1 MITLRQTRG
10 QKQSCEDNFTDWLID
25 ELTILGEAF
34 GELLTAERQ
43 AIYARALSDIPKDQL
58 HRAILT
64 AVKELKWFPKV
75 AELRELAGVSY
86 GIAIDGRPGPEEA
99 WARMP
104 KGERIEE
111 DTVIWCEE
119 ERSAYNACRSLLL
132 NGDLIGARMAFKE
145 RYERELA
152 AARAEARPVRWSISA
167 GYDMEHRLSALAS
180 AVQEKRISLNGALD
194 FIPGERQF
202 DFAHM
207 LPAGQAKGLLTG
219 HAEVLPPLPGL
230 PGILARMQMEGT
242 VPEELKPSSRSC
254 PTPLSEDELRK
265 RREELK
271 AQTEFIKRSRNG
283 TSNGTT

>member
-1 MITLRQTRG
+1 MV
-10 QKQSCEDNFTDWLID
+10 D
-25 ELTILGEAF
+25 ELTVLGEAF

-58 HRAILT
+58 HRAILA

-86 GIAIDGRPGPEEA
+86 GIAVDGRPGPEEA

-104 KGERIEE
+104 KGERIED

-119 ERSAYNACRSLLL
+119 ERAAYDACRSLLL

-152 AARAEARPVRWSISA
+152 EARSEGKRVCWSISA
-167 GYDMEHRLSALAS
+167 GYDMEQRLSALAS
-180 AVQEKRISLNGALD
+180 AVQDKRISLKGALD
-194 FIPGERQF
+194 FIPGDRQS

-207 LPAGQAKGLLTG
+207 LPAGQAKGLLRG
-219 HAEVLPPLPGL
+219 HAEVLPELPGL
-230 PGILARMQMEGT
+230 PGILARMRMEGT
-242 VPEELKPSSRSC
+242 VPEDLKPSTPSRPS
-254 PTPLSEDELRK
+254 PPLTEGELQKRRQELR
-265 RREELK
+265 
-271 AQTEFIKRSRNG
+271 AQKEFIEHSRNG
-283 TSNGTT
+283 TSSGTTQSYSGSSRSSPAKITSS